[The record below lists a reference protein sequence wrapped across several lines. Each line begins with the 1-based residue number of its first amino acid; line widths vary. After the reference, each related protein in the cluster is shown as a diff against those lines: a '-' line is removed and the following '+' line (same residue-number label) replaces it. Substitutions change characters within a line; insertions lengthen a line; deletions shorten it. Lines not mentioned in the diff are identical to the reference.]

1 MQTCRVTWPVLRA
14 RSKCE
19 VQLEGEG
26 PWKLPDGG
34 DDMELVFTPGHTAG
48 HVCLFYKAQKA
59 HPASCDVCVT

>member
-1 MQTCRVTWPVLRA
+1 MMCPLLCA

-59 HPASCDVCVT
+59 RPASFDICIA